1 VAERLRDGLAALAK
15 TGRVARVR
23 GRGMLLGVVLRG
35 VAAPDVG
42 RLARERGL
50 LVNPIGDDV
59 IRVAPALTLTA
70 DEADQAVSRFA
81 AALAAAPEKA

>member
-1 VAERLRDGLAALAK
+1 
-15 TGRVARVR
+15 
-23 GRGMLLGVVLRG
+23 M
-35 VAAPDVG
+35 G

-70 DEADQAVSRFA
+70 DEADQAVARFA